1 MSKVA
6 VTGGA
11 GFIGSHI
18 VDLLI
23 EKNYDVVVI
32 DDLSTGKR
40 ENINDSAKF
49 YETNICDPYLREILG
64 KEGPDYVIHQAAQ
77 VSVRDSLSDPRF
89 DAHTNIL
96 GSLSLL
102 ESCRDLCIE
111 KIIYASSGG
120 AIYGEPQ
127 YLPVDEKHPVMP
139 LSPYGVSKYTVEN
152 YLYTYEKN
160 FDLDYVSLR
169 YSNVYGPRQDPF
181 GEAGVIAIFINRFL
195 NNQNPIINGDGGQTR
210 DFVFVEDIA
219 KANLLAL
226 EKDTDSRV
234 FNIGMGIETSVGE
247 LYNRLKK
254 ILDSKLF
261 PIYGD
266 PIRGEVRKICLDSS
280 LARKELGWTPENTL
294 NDGLEKTIEWFKSNK
309 E

>member
-32 DDLSTGKR
+32 DDLSTGRR
-40 ENINDSAKF
+40 ENINGNAKF
-49 YETNICDPYLREILG
+49 YEVNICDPYLREILG

-102 ESCRDLCIE
+102 ESCKDLCIE

-120 AIYGEPQ
+120 AVYGEPQ

-139 LSPYGVSKYTVEN
+139 LSPYGASKHVVED
-152 YLYTYEKN
+152 YLYIYKKN

-181 GEAGVIAIFINRFL
+181 GEAGVIAIFINKFL
-195 NNQNPIINGDGGQTR
+195 NNQKPTINGDGGQTR
-210 DFVFVEDIA
+210 DFVFVEDTA

-226 EKDTDSRV
+226 EKDTDGEV
-234 FNIGMGIETSVGE
+234 FNIGTGIETSIGG
-247 LYNRLKK
+247 LYNKLKK
-254 ILDSKLF
+254 LLDSKLP

-266 PIRGEVRKICLDSS
+266 PIKGEIRKICLNSS
-280 LARKELGWTPENTL
+280 LVDKELSWAPENTL
-294 NDGLEKTIEWFKSNK
+294 DNGLKKTIEWFKSK
-309 E
+309 

>member
-1 MSKVA
+1 MTKVL

-23 EKNYDVVVI
+23 EKNYDVIVI

-40 ENINDSAKF
+40 ENLNSNAKF
-49 YETNICDPYLREILG
+49 YEVNICDPYLREVLG
-64 KEGPDYVIHQAAQ
+64 KEGPDYVVHQAAQ
-77 VSVRDSLSDPRF
+77 VSVRNSLSDPRF
-89 DAHTNIL
+89 DAHVNIT

-102 ESCRDLCIE
+102 ESCRDLCVE

-127 YLPVDEKHPVMP
+127 HLPVDEKHQIMP
-139 LSPYGVSKYTVEN
+139 LSPYGASKYAVEN
-152 YLYTYEKN
+152 YLHIYKKN

-181 GEAGVIAIFINRFL
+181 GEAGVIAIFINKFL
-195 NNQNPIINGDGGQTR
+195 NNQKPTINGDGGQTR

-219 KANLLAL
+219 EANLLAL
-226 EKDTDSRV
+226 KKDTDSKA
-234 FNIGMGIETSVGE
+234 FNIGVGTETSVGE
-247 LYNRLKK
+247 LYNRLKE
-254 ILDSKLF
+254 LSNSKLF
-261 PIYGD
+261 PIYSD
-266 PIRGEVRKICLDSS
+266 PIKGEVRRICLNSD
-280 LARKELGWTPENTL
+280 LARKELGWKSKNTL
-294 NDGLEKTIEWFKSNK
+294 DDGLKRTIERFK
-309 E
+309 EYI